1 MRLIRIPLAAS
12 RSGIALGLLLCIG
25 LSTPAYAVWNSED
38 GSLEVRGFIDNATN
52 VRHDYGL
59 TKQRLQGQLELFK
72 QAEPRG
78 PFSDLSLGATFRVS
92 YDAVYDL
99 NSDEYGRGAG
109 GPLYYPAPGNPALFG
124 ILATGDPNTPP
135 FPPSTNPAF
144 AGIFSPFTD
153 GAIPLPGVPG
163 GTINSPNN
171 PNEGLRFAAAD
182 IYSYQDGGVMLA
194 TPVRPCDTDSRGCLH
209 NYMDKTR
216 SELRYKEFN
225 DHWDFIREMWI
236 AGTIP
241 MGDGDDELHMRLGRQ
256 QVVWGRTD
264 LFRVLDIVNP
274 MDFSREN
281 LYAEFEDSRI
291 PQAMINLEYRMGA
304 TKSLEDLNFQ
314 LIYKVESFRPHDLGQ
329 GGEPYAILG
338 AGNLFRALGNC
349 WDNGCTVGNFPA
361 TSFTVDFP
369 AHSIGIR
376 DVNQPDHSEFGGRI
390 EGVYKGVGFSLNAMY
405 FYSQFPSL
413 RGGIPTDDPFTP
425 AIENVAHP
433 YDIAFDI
440 EFPRLF
446 MIGGSA
452 DWYWEKART
461 SFRVETSYTTGEEY
475 ADTSQPDLYS
485 DSDVFRG
492 VIGFDRPTFIP
503 WLNKDRAFLISAQVF
518 YQRLLDYRSYNVNS
532 IGIPV
537 PVDQPYF
544 GKIGFQDWEDNIL
557 LTLLIQGNYMN
568 DRLTP
573 QIITAYDTEA
583 RAGAIAPSIE
593 YKPNN
598 NWVFKIGLNLKW
610 ASKHGAWPAD
620 DNRSANPFPAA
631 TVPTAPGEAGS
642 CPMPVFQNAPAACT
656 VAFSSLGMS
665 GFEPLGRFRSGPIG
679 TAINEDEI
687 QFTIRYQF

>member
-1 MRLIRIPLAAS
+1 MRLIRIPRAAS
-12 RSGIALGLLLCIG
+12 RFGISLGLLLCIG

-38 GSLEVRGFIDNATN
+38 GSLEVRGFVDNMTN
-52 VRHDYGL
+52 VRDDVGL
-59 TKQRLQGQLELFK
+59 TKQRFQGQLELFK
-72 QAEPRG
+72 QAQPRG

-99 NSDEYGRGAG
+99 NSDEYGRSAG
-109 GPLYYPAPGNPALFG
+109 GPVTYSAPGNPAFFSYING
-124 ILATGDPNTPP
+124 FSPPFTPP
-135 FPPSTNPAF
+135 TNLVY
-144 AGIFSPFTD
+144 AGTFGPDFTGAN
-153 GAIPLPGVPG
+153 GAIPLPGTG
-163 GTINSPNN
+163 GTINSPGN
-171 PNEGLRFAAAD
+171 PNDGLRFAAAD
-182 IYSYQDGGVMLA
+182 VYSYQDGGVILA
-194 TPVRPCDTDSRGCLH
+194 TPVRPCDTDNRGCLH

-225 DHWDFIREMWI
+225 DHWDFIREMWV

-241 MGDGDDELHMRLGRQ
+241 MGDGDDELHMRIGRQ

-264 LFRVLDIVNP
+264 LFRVLDVVNP

-291 PQAMINLEYRMGA
+291 PQAMINLEYKMGA

-314 LIYKVESFRPHDLGQ
+314 LIYKLESFRPHDLGQ

-338 AGNLFRALGNC
+338 AGNLFRALANC

-361 TSFTVDFP
+361 TGVTVDFP
-369 AHSIGIR
+369 SHSIGIR
-376 DVNQPDHSEFGGRI
+376 DVNEPNHSEFGGRI
-390 EGVYKGVGFSLNAMY
+390 EGVYKGIGFSLNALY

-425 AIENVAHP
+425 VVENVAHP
-433 YDIAFDI
+433 YDIAFDVD
-440 EFPRLF
+440 FPRLF

-518 YQRLLDYRSYNVNS
+518 YQRLLDYKSYNVNS

-537 PVDQPYF
+537 PDGPHF

-557 LTLLIQGNYMN
+557 LTLLIQGNYFN

-593 YKPNN
+593 YKPDN
-598 NWVFKIGLNLKW
+598 NWVFKLGLNLKW
-610 ASKHGAWPAD
+610 ASHNGAIEAD
-620 DNRSANPFPAA
+620 DNRTANPFPPA
-631 TVPTAPGEAGS
+631 TCAPNIALSPDPSPCMTAY
-642 CPMPVFQNAPAACT
+642 
-656 VAFSSLGMS
+656 SSLGLS

-679 TAINEDEI
+679 TARNEDEI